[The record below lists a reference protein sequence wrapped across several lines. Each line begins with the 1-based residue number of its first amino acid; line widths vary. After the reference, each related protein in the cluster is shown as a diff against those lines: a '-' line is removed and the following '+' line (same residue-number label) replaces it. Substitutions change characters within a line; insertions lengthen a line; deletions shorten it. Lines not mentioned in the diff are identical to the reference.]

1 MLTVHR
7 WVPALVV
14 TAVILTLL
22 FQANLYRQRLD
33 SPVSQ
38 QLPIEPQKVSDE
50 PPQAL
55 DDFGPSV
62 PTAHSRWS
70 DRVQHYPVTQL
81 TQLPS
86 EKPKRLPPIQYAFL
100 HESED
105 SRTVRVQR
113 RDAVKKTFQRCWQTY
128 KTSAWMKD
136 ELAPISGGGRD
147 AFGGWSAT
155 LVDALD
161 TLWIMDLTSEFSI
174 AAAAAMNIN
183 FSTSTDET
191 INVFETTIRYLGGF
205 LAAYDLSGSQGM
217 LRKAIEVGEM
227 LLVPFDT
234 PNHFPISRWKWKM
247 AVEGS
252 RQVTPDW
259 MLLSELGSLSLEF
272 TRLSQLTD
280 DMRWF
285 HAVDRITK
293 LLEEQQMQTKLPG
306 LWPIVVDPRNENLTS
321 DTGFTFGGMSD
332 STYEYLPK
340 QFALLGGVSPEYQT
354 MYERSMATAADAL
367 FFRPMTPNGDDI
379 LISGDARVADDGS
392 TVKLTPLGQHLGC
405 FAGGMLA
412 LGGRIFS
419 NQDHIALGRKL
430 TDGCVWAYK
439 AMERGIMPEIARFVP
454 CESKNTCAWDVKKWH
469 AAVLAEPNPAGEVPL
484 AEEVIKQKHL
494 PEGYADVLDKR
505 YILRPEAIE
514 SVFIMYRITG
524 DTKYQDIAWEMF
536 NAINDISNT
545 EFANAAIVDIT
556 RPKSN
561 GEAPKQNRM
570 ESFWLAETL
579 KYFYLIFSEPGL
591 VSLDKYVL
599 NTEAHPLR
607 RPE

>member
-1 MLTVHR
+1 MPTVRR
-7 WVPALVV
+7 WVPSLLLAV
-14 TAVILTLL
+14 VILTL
-22 FQANLYRQRLD
+22 FYQASQYRSDLD
-33 SPVSQ
+33 SPIKQ
-38 QLPIEPQKVSDE
+38 DIPDTHRP
-50 PPQAL
+50 
-55 DDFGPSV
+55 
-62 PTAHSRWS
+62 HSGGHFSWP

-81 TQLPS
+81 THLPR
-86 EKPKRLPPIQYAFL
+86 EKPKRLPPVQYTFRR
-100 HESED
+100 ESEQFR
-105 SRTVRVQR
+105 SQRLQR
-113 RDAVKKTFQRCWQTY
+113 RDVVKETFRKCWQSY
-128 KTSAWMKD
+128 KTKAWMKD
-136 ELAPISGGGRD
+136 ELAPISGRGRN

-161 TLWIMDLTSEFSI
+161 TLWIMDMTSEFEI
-174 AAAAAMNIN
+174 AAAAAMGID

-205 LAAYDLSGSQGM
+205 LAAYELSGSIGM
-217 LRKAIEVGEM
+217 LDKAVEVGEM

-234 PNHFPISRWKWKM
+234 PNHFPITRWKWEN

-252 RQVTPDW
+252 KQVTPDW

-272 TRLSQLTD
+272 TRLSQLTN

-293 LLEEQQMQTKLPG
+293 LLEKQQMQTKLPG
-306 LWPIVVDPRNENLTS
+306 LWPVVVDPRNENLTS

-332 STYEYLPK
+332 SAYEYLPK
-340 QFALLGGVSPEYQT
+340 QFALLGGVSLEYQK
-354 MYERSMATAADAL
+354 MYERSIATAVDAL

-379 LISGDARVADDGS
+379 LVSGDARVADNGS
-392 TVKLTPLGQHLGC
+392 APELKPLGQHLGC

-412 LGGRIFS
+412 LGGRLFS
-419 NQDHIALGRKL
+419 NQNHIILGRKL
-430 TDGCVWAYK
+430 TDGCIWAYK
-439 AMERGIMPEIARFVP
+439 AMDRGIMPEIARFVP
-454 CESKNTCAWDVKKWH
+454 CESKDACVWEEKKWH
-469 AAVLAEPNPAGEVPL
+469 AAVLAKPAPSGEVRV
-484 AEEVIKQKHL
+484 AEEVIRQKNL

-524 DTKYQDIAWEMF
+524 DKRYQEVAWEMF
-536 NAINDISNT
+536 TAINDVSKT
-545 EFANAAIVDIT
+545 ELANAAIADIT
-556 RPKSN
+556 RPKSE
-561 GEAPKQNRM
+561 GEAPKQDRM

-591 VSLDKYVL
+591 ISLDKYVL

-607 RPE
+607 RPV